1 MSVESFSMG
10 LLMIGLSLF
19 SGLYKGVAV
28 AGNQI
33 SGQAGEV
40 LIYRFNERDYEN
52 RTWYFY

>member
-33 SGQAGEV
+33 AGEAGEV

-52 RTWYFY
+52 RT